1 MFLKISSWFVWDSAL
16 RKYAIFNAFDHCK
29 SDSVLLAG
37 SYDEFFVITDKGGG
51 NFIAIIFQGCEGVRK
66 CKSEKM
72 GMSLIRAINKYHLL
86 RRTEK

>member
-1 MFLKISSWFVWDSAL
+1 MCSNLILQKINDIYLIFLFLKISSWFVWDSAL

-51 NFIAIIFQGCEGVRK
+51 NFIGTL
-66 CKSEKM
+66 
-72 GMSLIRAINKYHLL
+72 MSSHNIPRM
-86 RRTEK
+86 

>member
-37 SYDEFFVITDKGGG
+37 SYDEFFVITDKGAESQNGSCME
-51 NFIAIIFQGCEGVRK
+51 AD
-66 CKSEKM
+66 
-72 GMSLIRAINKYHLL
+72 
-86 RRTEK
+86 RRTDLGQALKM

>member
-1 MFLKISSWFVWDSAL
+1 MIYYLIFLFLKISSWFVWDSAL

-51 NFIAIIFQGCEGVRK
+51 NFIGTL
-66 CKSEKM
+66 
-72 GMSLIRAINKYHLL
+72 MSSHNIPRM
-86 RRTEK
+86 

>member
-1 MFLKISSWFVWDSAL
+1 MWDSAL

-51 NFIAIIFQGCEGVRK
+51 GELYRHANV
-66 CKSEKM
+66 
-72 GMSLIRAINKYHLL
+72 
-86 RRTEK
+86 